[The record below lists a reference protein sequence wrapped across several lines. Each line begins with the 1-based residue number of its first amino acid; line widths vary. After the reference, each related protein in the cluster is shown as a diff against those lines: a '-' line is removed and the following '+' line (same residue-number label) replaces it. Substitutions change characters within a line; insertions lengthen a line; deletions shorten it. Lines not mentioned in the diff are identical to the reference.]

1 MSDLDSNPDS
11 ARGSGSGSDDESN
24 ASSDIS
30 VAEKKVLTEV
40 FQEDSVAL
48 QAAQEEEVRSEET
61 CCY

>member
-11 ARGSGSGSDDESN
+11 ARGSGSGSDDDSD